1 MYIIPSLP
9 VKSKRKKLFFGKKT
23 QFLLFAQLFIILHRI
38 ISGKS
43 GGELESYKVD
53 IMRFCSIKNI
63 LFFACTKE
71 GIKSKMK
78 RGNKGLI
85 KGLAVL
91 LAVLMIFSGSGIT
104 VFTDGSKKKATVKI
118 VVG

>member
-1 MYIIPSLP
+1 
-9 VKSKRKKLFFGKKT
+9 
-23 QFLLFAQLFIILHRI
+23 
-38 ISGKS
+38 
-43 GGELESYKVD
+43 
-53 IMRFCSIKNI
+53 
-63 LFFACTKE
+63 
-71 GIKSKMK
+71 MK

-104 VFTDGSKKKATVKI
+104 VFADGSKKKATVKI